1 MTTPASPPASRY
13 VTISV
18 RQQTWREL
26 VALLYP
32 RETMD
37 QLVRRLIAGY
47 TLYLE
52 TTTPAKED
60 Q

>member
-1 MTTPASPPASRY
+1 MTTPTSPVASRY

-26 VALLYP
+26 IALLHP

-37 QLVRRLIAGY
+37 QLIRRLIAGY
-47 TLYLE
+47 GLYLE
-52 TTTPAKED
+52 ANPPSKEGP
-60 Q
+60 